1 MDYVEINEN
10 DVVIFKKKH
19 PCGSDCWKV
28 IKTGIDIKI
37 MCEGCGREITLQRKG
52 FFKRFKEKCENMG
65 FSDQVDKLNRYV
77 KYYKWVKKIYY
88 TKIVYESD
96 NNIELHVS
104 NNETTGEISCEL
116 FMVGQ
121 IYQLTQY
128 DAKRLQKSIDR
139 LKPEIISV
147 VGYEHISNGENKEP
161 RNFIKLISK
170 YEIDEIRAFEIK
182 NEIEKSCEY
191 NDNGICRRHP
201 RNCNLLYENCMYFD
215 EYQMYLKYYGNLS
228 EIKAIGI
235 KDFVVKM
242 NVFKC
247 INSNHHIED
256 VNAIVNVIEKS
267 GKRCFEEI
275 KAGYCKE
282 CNVYFITNITYEKMR
297 SKGIVLCRVTNEK
310 NYKTIAGNYYN
321 KMAEESILMQYG
333 YNVSENDN
341 LTSEQRHRI
350 LASLIEYEIMTRVEI
365 VNYLNLFIN
374 QRRHVDSMKTAI
386 TKWKEDI
393 EYIEKY
399 NSGKHTK
406 YVFLI
411 GDRYT

>member
-1 MDYVEINEN
+1 
-10 DVVIFKKKH
+10 
-19 PCGSDCWKV
+19 
-28 IKTGIDIKI
+28 
-37 MCEGCGREITLQRKG
+37 
-52 FFKRFKEKCENMG
+52 
-65 FSDQVDKLNRYV
+65 
-77 KYYKWVKKIYY
+77 
-88 TKIVYESD
+88 
-96 NNIELHVS
+96 
-104 NNETTGEISCEL
+104 
-116 FMVGQ
+116 
-121 IYQLTQY
+121 
-128 DAKRLQKSIDR
+128 
-139 LKPEIISV
+139 
-147 VGYEHISNGENKEP
+147 
-161 RNFIKLISK
+161 LISK
-170 YEIDEIRAFEIK
+170 YEIDEIRACEIK

-374 QRRHVDSMKTAI
+374 QRRHMDSMKTAI